1 MAKILM
7 VLYPDPVDGF
17 PPKYIR
23 DSIPTIDCYP
33 GGSSTPTPS
42 GIDFTRARWW
52 RASPAPWA

>member
-23 DSIPTIDCYP
+23 DSIPTIDSYP
-33 GGSSTPTPS
+33 GGSSTLRR
-42 GIDFTRARWW
+42 RASISLRVRWW
-52 RASPAPWA
+52 HVYPAPWA